1 MRSSTWMPSI
11 AIAFLVGVA
20 GAAMAQD
27 PATASSTKGSTGLTP
42 EQQALVTQAS
52 DLGKQVR
59 IAQLELR
66 LAEAKEASESE
77 IAAKAE
83 NVYRLRAKL
92 HALAVKHPEL
102 GLRGA
107 GRGEDHG
114 WRHGRGGGRG
124 GGRGCGGPAMGRGQ
138 GEGHAWS
145 GAGMGRGRGEG
156 RAWGGPA
163 MGGGRGMGHGPGSG
177 WGGRGESMGRGTRLR
192 DRLRLHQPDA
202 TVSAPAPPETKS
214 D

>member
-27 PATASSTKGSTGLTP
+27 PATASGTKGSAGLTP

-102 GLRGA
+102 ALRGA
-107 GRGEDHG
+107 GRGEGHG
-114 WRHGRGGGRG
+114 WRHGRA

-138 GEGHAWS
+138 GGGHAWG
-145 GAGMGRGRGEG
+145 GASMGRGRGEG